1 MAKAGVFGMGE
12 LQASFSAKSDN
23 GAHQLP
29 LVSCVMPTYG
39 RPDFVSESIGMFFA
53 QDYPNKELIIL
64 NDCADQHFECTSPNV
79 RVINSEHRYPTL
91 GEKRNA
97 AIEAAKGEVIAVW
110 DDDDIY
116 LPWRISFSL
125 AEMTRHKTEFYRPE
139 EFWAYWG
146 EENLHDNRSTPGW
159 VNHAFVLFTKSLWR
173 QVGGYPIQ
181 NLNEDSLFFGRIH
194 QRLNSSF
201 LAYPLN
207 QEDRFFVLRGK
218 SKYAHMS
225 ISGGQNPL
233 DLTPGHYDLR
243 PLPIVDTLL
252 REQVE
257 QLIRDRNTHRSV
269 HFDVA
274 AEAEEESQPILSI
287 CIALKNRSRLKVEEE
302 SLELFPN
309 FVGSLARAA
318 EELAD
323 RSELE
328 LVIADFQS
336 DDWPLSDWLEDVAG
350 RLKTKV
356 LTLKGRFSRG
366 KGINVAVAGASS
378 QRIFVCDADMLLDVA
393 AVRRAIEVIDSGK
406 AWFPTYQ
413 CLNRQGQAEFWQD
426 LSHGMVGLRRELFEQ
441 AGPIP
446 EFESWGGEDDLFH
459 EAVAR
464 HVAVVRERTPF
475 LKHQWHPE
483 SSRHEYYANPRQSD
497 YQQHQKTNSRE
508 SLLPEVP
515 AHRFHAIHPHWVGE
529 VHFFANQ
536 RMMRPG
542 IDHGSFEMS
551 AERIVLKWDRWE
563 PEILSWD
570 ESTQAYRDSVSG
582 FRMRKIPMESPGDLT
597 SESSDSA
604 NPLVT

>member
-12 LQASFSAKSDN
+12 LQASFSAKSND

-39 RPDFVSESIGMFFA
+39 RPDFVDESIRMFLA

-79 RVINSEHRYPTL
+79 RVINSEQRYPTL

-110 DDDDIY
+110 DDDDVY

-125 AEMTRHKTEFYRPE
+125 AEMKRHKTEFYRPE

-146 EENLHDNRSTPGW
+146 EETLHDNRSTPGW

-225 ISGGQNPL
+225 IGGGQNPL
-233 DLTPGHYDLR
+233 NLTPGRYDLQ
-243 PLPIVDTLL
+243 PAPIADEQL
-252 REQVE
+252 REQVAE
-257 QLIRDRNTHRSV
+257 LIQEREFARASPSSV
-269 HFDVA
+269 S
-274 AEAEEESQPILSI
+274 AETYRPLLSI
-287 CIALKNRSRLKVEEE
+287 CVALKNRSRLKVDEDR
-302 SLELFPN
+302 LELFPN
-309 FVGSLARAA
+309 FVRSLAEVA
-318 EELAD
+318 EDLA
-323 RSELE
+323 SLGELE
-328 LVIADFQS
+328 LVVADFQS
-336 DDWPLSDWLEDVAG
+336 EDWPLGDWLSDATG
-350 RLKTKV
+350 RLQTKV
-356 LTLKGRFSRG
+356 ISLKDRFSRG
-366 KGINVAVAGASS
+366 KGINVTVANATSD
-378 QRIFVCDADMLLDVA
+378 RIFVCDADMLVEA
-393 AVRRAIEVIDSGK
+393 VAVRRAIEVIDAGK

-413 CLNRQGQAEFWQD
+413 CLNRQGQPESWQD

-464 HVAVVRERTPF
+464 HVTVVRERTPY

-497 YQQHQKTNSRE
+497 YQQYKKANSRE
-508 SLLPEVP
+508 SLLDEAP

-563 PEILSWD
+563 PEILVWD
-570 ESTQAYRDSVSG
+570 ESTQAYRDPVSG
-582 FRMRKIPMESPGDLT
+582 FRMREIPMESPGDLA
-597 SESSDSA
+597 SESSGFT